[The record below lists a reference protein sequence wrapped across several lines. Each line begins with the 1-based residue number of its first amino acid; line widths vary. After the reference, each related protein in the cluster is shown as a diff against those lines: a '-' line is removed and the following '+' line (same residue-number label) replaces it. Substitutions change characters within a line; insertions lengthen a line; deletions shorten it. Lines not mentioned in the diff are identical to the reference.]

1 MARNKLK
8 LNRDKAE
15 LLVIGSKY
23 RPFPLLDSILVGE
36 CRVCP
41 SNTARNIGVV
51 FDQTLS
57 LDKHVNLVCKSALF
71 HHRNIVRIRE

>member
-1 MARNKLK
+1 M
-8 LNRDKAE
+8 LNGD
-15 LLVIGSKY
+15 
-23 RPFPLLDSILVGE
+23 

-57 LDKHVNLVCKSALF
+57 LDKYANLLCKSALF
-71 HHRNIVRIRE
+71 YPRNIVRIREYLTVKST